1 MSDHVFQAPKGTR
14 DFFPAEMAAR
24 RHVEAAWRSASIDS
38 GFEEIEGPTF
48 EHLELYT
55 VKSGE
60 GIVNELFSF
69 TRAGG
74 ESTYALRPE
83 FTPTLARMAAARGS
97 QLPQPIKWF
106 TIPNMFRAERPQ
118 RGRLREFV
126 QWNVDLLGA
135 GGPEADAEVISV
147 ALLALER
154 LGLTARD
161 VQVRLSHREAVATLL
176 GRLGVVPESLPK
188 AFELLDR
195 RAKMPPA
202 EFAKRAG
209 ELGLAAD
216 AVARLDAAAGR
227 PIPLAEAPDRVAA
240 ALSLPESELTS
251 LLALRERLVALG
263 LAEWCVID
271 LGIVRGLAY
280 YTGTVFEIHDAG
292 QAERA
297 IAGGGR
303 YDTLVGLFGG
313 PAMPACGFGMGDVVL
328 SLVLAEKG
336 LLGGKEG
343 GTAAFLPRPDAFLIS
358 AGDPAAEAA
367 LPRLVGE
374 LRRAGLHVRHPYKAT
389 RNVGKLLG
397 DAAKC
402 RAHAAVIL
410 GAEVAEGRAAIKDL
424 ASGGQELVPIADLV
438 ALLRGRRAARE
449 AGR

>member
-14 DFFPAEMAAR
+14 DFFPPEMAAR

-147 ALLALER
+147 ALLSLER

-176 GRLGVVPESLPK
+176 RSLGVAPDSLPK

-216 AVARLDAAAGR
+216 EVARLDAAAGR
-227 PIPLAEAPDRVAA
+227 PIALAETPDRIAA
-240 ALSLPESELTS
+240 ALSLPEGELAS

-336 LLGGKEG
+336 LLGGKDG
-343 GTAAFLPRPDAFLIS
+343 GAALLPRPDAFLIS

-410 GAEVAEGRAAIKDL
+410 GAEVAEGIAAVKDL
-424 ASGGQELVPIADLV
+424 ASGEQAPVPIAEL
-438 ALLRGRRAARE
+438 AATLRARRAARE
-449 AGR
+449 AAR